1 MKRLAPRLP
10 KLLVDLQGAATGS
23 ATLTFYDVP
32 ADGAFTGT
40 IGGPSVAVGVTVP
53 GQNARLSFDAAAGAR
68 VSLLLSS
75 VTLASSYVSVLRPD
89 GTTQVAQTLVGPAG
103 RTFTLD
109 LSQTG
114 THVVMVD
121 PRGAATGSMTLRLSQ
136 L

>member
-1 MKRLAPRLP
+1 M
-10 KLLVDLQGAATGS
+10 
-23 ATLTFYDVP
+23 
-32 ADGAFTGT
+32 
-40 IGGPSVAVGVTVP
+40 P

-68 VSLLLSS
+68 VSLVLSS

-89 GTTQVAQTLVGPAG
+89 GTTQVAQTLVGPSG

-114 THVVMVD
+114 THVVVVD